1 MGWRRTDQRDRS
13 RVAVAASERA
23 LFADIPARCR
33 FVCPWLSLRSRERSL
48 TVLALRAS
56 PVNVLISLSL
66 SLSLVSVSLALAKRH
81 DCGLGSV
88 CILLCYSSHV
98 MPFWVRVTPIR
109 PTRTRKRRWCGI
121 HEKGVDPMLRNRLTF
136 FLLSAVH
143 QLRRPGVPSLRQAD
157 RQPTTGRF
165 GARPPPR
172 QLAEPTTG
180 SRVEVVATAAAPTLR
195 RPRCLG
201 LRQAAAP

>member
-1 MGWRRTDQRDRS
+1 
-13 RVAVAASERA
+13 
-23 LFADIPARCR
+23 
-33 FVCPWLSLRSRERSL
+33 
-48 TVLALRAS
+48 
-56 PVNVLISLSL
+56 
-66 SLSLVSVSLALAKRH
+66 
-81 DCGLGSV
+81 
-88 CILLCYSSHV
+88 
-98 MPFWVRVTPIR
+98 MPFWVRVTPVTFA
-109 PTRTRKRRWCGI
+109 PHKRTRKRRWCGI
-121 HEKGVDPMLRNRLTF
+121 HAQIFPRGVALSARGLASAYIAIAKSLALTGSVCILLCYFTCHAVLGEGNAHSPHPQATLVRNGVRERPMLRNRLTF

-157 RQPTTGRF
+157 